1 MRSWQSASVLE
12 GAGLGLRVQLRKSAR
27 SGPSF
32 CWAWNWET
40 VVSGSGERGAGSGE
54 TGGIAGGKGIRG
66 FAWAGGLGGNQRTI
80 LLMSEAI
87 VGYAHRVSA
96 RVIAVIPCCTA
107 RANRLMVSAAWWRA
121 RWAPRMVSS

>member
-1 MRSWQSASVLE
+1 MRSWQRASVLE

-40 VVSGSGERGAGSGE
+40 VVSGIGKAGAIAGERGV
-54 TGGIAGGKGIRG
+54 RG

-96 RVIAVIPCCTA
+96 RVVAVIPCCTA